1 MKKIAIIL
9 LGAVMTCSCGVGAYS
24 LSSGKAD
31 EGMISF
37 TGESK
42 TPISVIIDGTAHD
55 NICTVKTKD
64 WRKDRNIKKTAQ
76 NTIFLTPGK
85 HNVVVRMNGKEV
97 CSRNVF
103 ISAQE
108 HKVIEL

>member
-1 MKKIAIIL
+1 MKKIIFTLIGIL
-9 LGAVMTCSCGVGAYS
+9 TLCSCGVGSYS
-24 LSSGKAD
+24 ITSGKAD

-37 TGESK
+37 TSEAK
-42 TPISVIIDGTAHD
+42 TPVTVTVD
-55 NICTVKTKD
+55 NDSYDLYTVKTKT
-64 WRKDRNIKKTAQ
+64 WMKDRKIKKTAE

-85 HNVVVRMNGKEV
+85 HNVTVNMNGKKV
-97 CSRNVF
+97 CDKQVY

>member
-1 MKKIAIIL
+1 MKKMIIAMI
-9 LGAVMTCSCGVGAYS
+9 GALMLTGCGVGSYS
-24 LSSGKAD
+24 VSSGKAD

-37 TGESK
+37 VSEAK
-42 TPISVIIDGTAHD
+42 TPVTVTIDNNSFD
-55 NICTVKTKD
+55 VYTVKTKA

-76 NTIFLTPGK
+76 NTIFLAPGQ
-85 HNVVVRMNGKEV
+85 HNVVVSMNGKEV
-97 CSRNVF
+97 CNKKVF

>member
-1 MKKIAIIL
+1 MKKMIIAI
-9 LGAVMTCSCGVGAYS
+9 LGALMLTGCGVGSYS
-24 LSSGKAD
+24 VSSGKAD

-37 TGESK
+37 VSEAK
-42 TPISVIIDGTAHD
+42 TPVTVTIDNNSFD
-55 NICTVKTKD
+55 VYTVKTKA

-76 NTIFLTPGK
+76 NTIFLTPGQ
-85 HNVVVRMNGKEV
+85 HNVVVSMNGKEV
-97 CSRNVF
+97 CNKKVF